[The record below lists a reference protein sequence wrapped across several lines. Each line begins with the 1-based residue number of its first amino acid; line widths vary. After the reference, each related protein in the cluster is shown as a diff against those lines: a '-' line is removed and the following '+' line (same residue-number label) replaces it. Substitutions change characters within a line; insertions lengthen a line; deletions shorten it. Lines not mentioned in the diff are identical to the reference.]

1 MTTPSEQVYFN
12 LDLRSLILS
21 YNRCESCDC
30 YGYKDNTINHTPRFF
45 INFYDVFCLQ
55 QWITIH
61 NVCKLCLD
69 HTQYCNDMVI
79 FRNRNDIV
87 WHHGNKKKEEENKKK
102 WKDRKGD
109 KRKVLL

>member
-1 MTTPSEQVYFN
+1 MITPAQQVYFN

-21 YNRCESCDC
+21 YNRCNSCEC
-30 YGYKDNTINHTPRFF
+30 YGYKDNTINHTPHFF

-55 QWITIH
+55 QWTTIH
-61 NVCKLCLD
+61 NVCKMCLD

-79 FRNRNDIV
+79 FRNRDGILWNGD
-87 WHHGNKKKEEENKKK
+87 KKKEEENKKK

>member
-1 MTTPSEQVYFN
+1 MITPAQQVYFN

-21 YNRCESCDC
+21 YNRCNSCDC
-30 YGYKDNTINHTPRFF
+30 YGYKDNTINHKPRFF

-55 QWITIH
+55 QWTTIY
-61 NVCKLCLD
+61 NVCKMCLD

-79 FRNRNDIV
+79 FRNRDGILWNGDT
-87 WHHGNKKKEEENKKK
+87 KKEEENKKK

>member
-1 MTTPSEQVYFN
+1 
-12 LDLRSLILS
+12 
-21 YNRCESCDC
+21 
-30 YGYKDNTINHTPRFF
+30 
-45 INFYDVFCLQ
+45 
-55 QWITIH
+55 
-61 NVCKLCLD
+61 
-69 HTQYCNDMVI
+69 MVI